1 MLIGI
6 ICIIATIYQS
16 VLLLNNYNLKATLMK
31 NTEELNNNPMET
43 PNIVLC
49 SDPPHHDPDTDFIR
63 ESGRSLTSEPL
74 NLQIGRIKTALKVL
88 TNISNT
94 LIGKLIIHR
103 VYAISYQAL
112 LMMEK

>member
-31 NTEELNNNPMET
+31 NTEELNTNPMET

-49 SDPPHHDPDTDFIR
+49 SDPPHNDPDTDFIR
-63 ESGRSLTSEPL
+63 ESGPSLTSEPL
-74 NLQIGRIKTALKVL
+74 NLQIGRIKTALKV
-88 TNISNT
+88 
-94 LIGKLIIHR
+94 
-103 VYAISYQAL
+103 
-112 LMMEK
+112 